1 MKSNCP
7 RPLVL
12 YPVGCTLHGD
22 YPGLQRP
29 MHGAREFHVSAT
41 ARKRYGFDK
50 GIFSLSGNVI
60 FADFRAAREFS
71 YLINKQRDLV
81 HHPEQAVRT
90 GDINAMAL
98 IDEILHY
105 VTVQYREQHGVEI
118 FTQLH
123 GRLVEKLGNS
133 KVETLLT
140 RFIEQFPPLAVF
152 HGEMS
157 PAEYLTSQPEPG
169 LAGRELALEELLML
183 WVANMNPAFAPFG
196 ELFDDTEL
204 KKDGVYDAAIN
215 EVNAFFGEQ
224 PTFGPDEESLTEMLR
239 APAREFPDSLEDQL
253 AYIRR
258 KWGSVLG
265 RFLFRLLRSLDVM
278 HEEQRMRGF
287 SPGTLTPYDYHGS
300 GTAEEV
306 ERFSPDKDWMPS
318 VVLLAK
324 STLVWLDQLSRSYQR
339 DIRTLDQIPDE
350 ELDVLAS
357 RGFTGIWLIG
367 LWERS
372 QASKKVKQMCG
383 NPEAEASAYSLWNYE
398 IANELGGWEALT
410 NLRVRCE
417 RRGMRLASDMVPN
430 HTGIDSDWVHK
441 HPDWFVQLDSP
452 PFPSYSFNGENL
464 SSQPGVGIY
473 LEDHYYDRTDASV
486 VFKRIEFDGG
496 KDRYIYHGN
505 DGTHMP
511 WNDTAQLN
519 FLNAEVREA
528 VIQTV
533 LHVARNFSIIRFDAA
548 MTLAKRHFQ
557 RLWFPQPGSGGD
569 IPTRAEYGLT
579 AEQFDEAMPEEFW
592 REVVDRVA
600 AEVPDTLLLAEAFWM
615 MEGYFVRTLGMH
627 RVYNSA
633 FMNML
638 KMEENAKYRRTIKN
652 TIEFDKDILKR
663 FVNFMNNPD
672 EDTAIEQFG
681 DGDKYFGV
689 CTLMVTMPGLPMI
702 GHGQVEGFK
711 EKYGM
716 EYRRAYWDE
725 TPSLSLVERHEHEI
739 FPLMKRRRLFS
750 EVENFFLFDLY
761 DQHGNINENVF
772 AYSNKAGSDRA
783 LIFYNNSFEQ
793 AKGWIKDSAGYVEKT
808 GNGSKEHRREG
819 LGTVL
824 GLTNSHKHYLIM
836 REQRSGLWFIRNSRD
851 IWEGGLY
858 VALRGYESQVFVDI
872 YEVADSEF
880 SYYAQLVDSLGGAG
894 VPDIDEALKDVFFKP
909 VYDLFFRVL
918 NSSSKHEIE
927 SELTGASP
935 AGTVDQEMLAVA
947 YEQLLH
953 TTREHCR
960 GEGDVEA
967 ALRMFR
973 LRLQA
978 LLSLRYQSLEPPAKQ
993 AKLYRAAFAQLLT
1006 KISSSSILRHALLAY
1021 VTISP
1026 VEIAL
1031 YSAEQPSQFSSGE
1044 GPSRDL
1050 RLIKKVRSLIPDLEL
1065 RELSG
1070 HDWDQLVELVTTYD
1084 TWHQSMLAGKKAAAE
1099 TLQDLLGHSEVAAYL
1114 ELHTYQGHV
1123 WFNREKFQSFC
1134 DAFEAVAILEYTR
1147 MRLEPNTSGA
1157 KAAAGICSAYELVE
1171 TWRLAAERSRY
1182 QVPPL
1187 LEEVA
1192 ILNGDGQVSAKE
1204 PTQKSGGKV
1213 SGKPASKAGPKSGGK
1228 SGGET

>member
-1 MKSNCP
+1 
-7 RPLVL
+7 
-12 YPVGCTLHGD
+12 
-22 YPGLQRP
+22 
-29 MHGAREFHVSAT
+29 MH
-41 ARKRYGFDK
+41 
-50 GIFSLSGNVI
+50 
-60 FADFRAAREFS
+60 
-71 YLINKQRDLV
+71 
-81 HHPEQAVRT
+81 
-90 GDINAMAL
+90 
-98 IDEILHY
+98 
-105 VTVQYREQHGVEI
+105 
-118 FTQLH
+118 
-123 GRLVEKLGNS
+123 
-133 KVETLLT
+133 
-140 RFIEQFPPLAVF
+140 
-152 HGEMS
+152 
-157 PAEYLTSQPEPG
+157 
-169 LAGRELALEELLML
+169 
-183 WVANMNPAFAPFG
+183 
-196 ELFDDTEL
+196 
-204 KKDGVYDAAIN
+204 
-215 EVNAFFGEQ
+215 EVNAFLGEQ
-224 PTFGPDEESLTEMLR
+224 PPFGPDEETLIDMLR

-287 SPGTLTPYDYHGS
+287 SPGTMTPYDYHGS

-324 STLVWLDQLSRSYQR
+324 STLVWLDQLSRSYDR
-339 DIRTLDQIPDE
+339 EVRTLDQVPNE

-410 NLRVRCE
+410 DLRIRCE

-441 HPDWFVQLDSP
+441 HPDWFVQLDHP

-464 SSQPGVGIY
+464 SSQSSVGIY

-486 VFKRIEFDGG
+486 VFKRVDFNGG
-496 KDRYIYHGN
+496 KERYIYHGN

-519 FLNAEVREA
+519 FLNAEVRES

-557 RLWFPQPGSGGD
+557 RLWYPQPGSGGD

-652 TIEFDKDILKR
+652 TIEFDKEILKR

-689 CTLMVTMPGLPMI
+689 CTLMVTMPGLPMV

-725 TPSLSLVERHEHEI
+725 TPNMSLVGRHEREV
-739 FPLMKRRRLFS
+739 FPLMKRRPLFS

-761 DQHGNINENVF
+761 DQQGNINENVF
-772 AYSNKAGSDRA
+772 AYSNQDGSDRA
-783 LIFYNNSFEQ
+783 LIFFNNSFEA

-808 GNGSKEHRREG
+808 GDGSKEYRRDG
-819 LGTVL
+819 LGFVL

-851 IWEGGLY
+851 IWDGGLY
-858 VALRGYESQVFVDI
+858 VSLRGYESQVFLDL

-880 SYYAQLVDSLGGAG
+880 SYYAQLADSLGGAG

-909 VYDLFFRVL
+909 VYDMFFRVL

-927 SELTGASP
+927 SELTGSSP
-935 AGTVDQEMLAVA
+935 AGTVDQEVLATG
-947 YEQLLH
+947 YEQFLH

-960 GEGDVEA
+960 GEGDVAA
-967 ALRMFR
+967 ALSLFQ

-993 AKLYRAAFAQLLT
+993 VKLYRAAFARLLE
-1006 KISSSSILRHALLAY
+1006 KIGDNSILRHALLAY
-1021 VTISP
+1021 VAISP
-1026 VEIAL
+1026 VETAL
-1031 YSAEQPSQFSSGE
+1031 YSREEPTQIAIGE

-1050 RLIKKVRSLIPDLEL
+1050 RLINKVRSLIPDGEL
-1065 RELSG
+1065 QQPAAR
-1070 HDWDQLVELVTTYD
+1070 DWDQLVELVSTYD
-1084 TWHQSMLAGKKAAAE
+1084 TWHEQMLSEKKTAAE
-1099 TLQDLLGHSEVAAYL
+1099 VLQDILGHSEVAVYL
-1114 ELHTYQGHV
+1114 ELHTYQGRV

-1134 DAFEAVAILEYTR
+1134 DAFEAVAILEHAR
-1147 MRLEPNTSGA
+1147 KRLEVDA
-1157 KAAAGICSAYELVE
+1157 DARVEKVAAAICNAYELVE
-1171 TWRLAAERSRY
+1171 TWRLAAERSRF

-1187 LEEVA
+1187 LEEIA
-1192 ILNGDGQVSAKE
+1192 ALNGDSPVSAKTSKE
-1204 PTQKSGGKV
+1204 KAGGKASAKSSDKASRRSDNKSGGT
-1213 SGKPASKAGPKSGGK
+1213 SKGAK
-1228 SGGET
+1228 